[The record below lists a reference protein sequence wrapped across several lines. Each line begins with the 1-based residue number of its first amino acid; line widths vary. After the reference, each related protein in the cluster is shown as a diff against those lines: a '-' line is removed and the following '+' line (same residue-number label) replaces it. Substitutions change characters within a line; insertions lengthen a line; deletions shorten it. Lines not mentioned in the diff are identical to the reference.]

1 MTNNDGQIDE
11 RWQMITKVHQAFSQ
25 MSFVVYQILY
35 MVKITDYW
43 FFKKMY
49 VWDDRHMN
57 ILM

>member
-49 VWDDRHMN
+49 AWDDRHMN
-57 ILM
+57 ILI